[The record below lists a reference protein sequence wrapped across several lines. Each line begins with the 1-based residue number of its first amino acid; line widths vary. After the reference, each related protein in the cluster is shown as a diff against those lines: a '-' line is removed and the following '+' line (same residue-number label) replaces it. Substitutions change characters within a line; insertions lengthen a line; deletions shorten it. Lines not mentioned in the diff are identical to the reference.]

1 MTIMF
6 RDLSAVI
13 WKEVREFFIAP
24 GNWVRLIF
32 FIALTGF
39 IVPFSQGKLWFNSP
53 LTVLLLVM
61 EPVFL
66 VLNVI
71 ADSFAGERER
81 HTLETLLASRLSDRS
96 ILFGKLVP
104 ASIYGLIGTLGLLVV
119 SLVAANLRAGNGSFL
134 FYSGE
139 VLLGSLL
146 LSLLTVIF
154 MATVGILVSLKAAT
168 VRQAQ
173 QTLSLGYMVVLFG
186 LIAGVQ
192 VLPRDWVGNLFAFAG
207 NIGDYGLGFILII
220 AAILVVL
227 DTALLGLVMARFQRS
242 RLILS

>member
-1 MTIMF
+1 MF

-13 WKEVREFFIAP
+13 WKEVHEFFFIP

-39 IVPFSQGKLWFNSP
+39 IIPFSQGKLWFNSP

-66 VLNVI
+66 VLNMI
-71 ADSFAGERER
+71 ADAFAGERER

-96 ILFGKLVP
+96 ILFGKLLP
-104 ASIYGLIGTLGLLVV
+104 AITYGLIGTLGLLVV
-119 SLVAANLRAGNGSFL
+119 GLVAANIRAGNGSFL

-154 MATVGILVSLKAAT
+154 MATIGILVSLKSAT

-173 QTLSLGYMVVLFG
+173 QTLSLSYMVVFFG
-186 LIAGVQ
+186 MIAGVQ
-192 VLPRDWVGNLFAFAG
+192 LLPRDWLSNFFAFAG
-207 NIGDYGLGFILII
+207 NLGDYGIGLILII

-227 DTALLGLVMARFQRS
+227 DLALISLVMAKFQRS